1 MELHLIGVLIVL
13 NLLFLKQV
21 LLKLDVNTVMAVVA
35 NKILYKIEL
44 YLLKIIPMLLAI
56 CNLMN
61 TILSYFGFDVKIFTY
76 IVGIGILPIIF
87 LYISSYV
94 FKFCSYHRMF
104 LHYIV
109 VNNVLCYIDY
119 EYGINISDKDYLS
132 IHLII
137 AGIFLFTILYLKQK
151 LCKYHYEKQ

>member
-1 MELHLIGVLIVL
+1 
-13 NLLFLKQV
+13 
-21 LLKLDVNTVMAVVA
+21 MAVVA

-44 YLLKIIPMLLAI
+44 YLLKIIPMLLAL

-61 TILSYFGFDVKIFTY
+61 TILSYFGFDVKLITY
-76 IVGIGILPIIF
+76 IAGIGILAIIF

-119 EYGINISDKDYLS
+119 EYEIDITDRAYLS
-132 IHLII
+132 VHLII
-137 AGIFLFTILYLKQK
+137 AGIFLFIILYLKLNYGKHCEQNY
-151 LCKYHYEKQ
+151 CKTLEGYCRQV